1 MAGPS
6 AGKGDPSGRR
16 ELTRDGRRVGDD
28 LKADAPV
35 GFAQAAPTA
44 LERLSVPEE
53 KRQQQADEGWYQ
65 WAKLP
70 TVAAGARQGTAADEE
85 EGSGRDGSEQSYID
99 LGYHRAIDPL
109 LAPALRTAKRRV
121 AIGRDSRKQALNE
134 SVVALAI
141 EKYGDPDPERGHTWI
156 GGPGVDWGI
165 YTDQVFG
172 WGLMGPVSYTHLRAH
187 ET

>member
-99 LGYHRAIDPL
+99 QGYHRAIDPL
-109 LAPALRTAKRRV
+109 LAPALRTAKRRI
-121 AIGRDSRKQALNE
+121 AIERDSRKQALNE
-134 SVVALAI
+134 SVGWHSRSKSTETRTRREGI
-141 EKYGDPDPERGHTWI
+141 RGL
-156 GGPGVDWGI
+156 GGQDDWGI

-172 WGLMGPVSYTHLRAH
+172 WGLSRG
-187 ET
+187 

>member
-53 KRQQQADEGWYQ
+53 KRSR
-65 WAKLP
+65 P
-70 TVAAGARQGTAADEE
+70 TRGGIN
-85 EGSGRDGSEQSYID
+85 GQSCM
-99 LGYHRAIDPL
+99 P
-109 LAPALRTAKRRV
+109 T
-121 AIGRDSRKQALNE
+121 
-134 SVVALAI
+134 
-141 EKYGDPDPERGHTWI
+141 
-156 GGPGVDWGI
+156 
-165 YTDQVFG
+165 
-172 WGLMGPVSYTHLRAH
+172 
-187 ET
+187 